1 MMPTGQWVDDCPSDY
16 VLLQNPTMS
25 SENEAKTNPEPTHDR
40 LRVLFVTEDD
50 PLYVYQFFKV
60 FFAEYPKENIDI
72 IGTTVVD
79 AFHEPIWKTAWRMF
93 RFYGLLDF
101 IRLSLRFIGV
111 KLRGVSIATEA
122 KQCGIPLIPASSIN
136 DPSYIASVEALV
148 PDVIVSVAAPEIF
161 RRNILEV
168 PRIGCINIHSGR
180 LPIYRGM
187 MPNFWQLLHGE
198 KHAVIT
204 VHEMA
209 EKLDAGGIIQT
220 RAFPL
225 QEQDSLD
232 RVIVGTKQEG
242 ARLMMEVLTNISKGN
257 MNVTPL
263 DMSNADYFSFPKPKD
278 VRALRK
284 RGHKML

>member
-1 MMPTGQWVDDCPSDY
+1 MNAHAGS
-16 VLLQNPTMS
+16 LLQRNTPMS
-25 SENEAKTNPEPTHDR
+25 SQTSKTSPKSADR

-50 PLYVYQFFKV
+50 PLYVIQFFKV
-60 FFAEYPKENIDI
+60 FFTEYPKNKLDI

-93 RFYGLLDF
+93 RFYGCVDF
-101 IRLSLRFIGV
+101 IRLSFRFVGV
-111 KLRGVSIATEA
+111 KFKGESIAKLA
-122 KQCGIPLIPASSIN
+122 QQSGIEVVPAESIN
-136 DPSYIASVEALV
+136 SKEYLQTAEALV

-161 RRNILEV
+161 RRGILDT
-168 PRIGCINIHSGR
+168 PRIKCINIHSGR

-198 KHAVIT
+198 QHATIT

-209 EKLDAGGIIQT
+209 EKLDAGNIIKT
-220 RAFPL
+220 KEFPL
-225 QEQDSLD
+225 KEQDSLD

-242 ARLMMEVLTNISKGN
+242 ARLMVDVLCDIQSGKLDT
-257 MNVTPL
+257 TPL

-278 VRALRK
+278 VHALRK

>member
-1 MMPTGQWVDDCPSDY
+1 
-16 VLLQNPTMS
+16 MS
-25 SENEAKTNPEPTHDR
+25 SENSKTSPNATDK

-50 PLYVYQFFKV
+50 PLYVIQFFKV
-60 FFAEYPKENIDI
+60 FFAEYPKDKLDI

-93 RFYGLLDF
+93 RFYGLIDF
-101 IRLSLRFIGV
+101 IRLSMRFVGV
-111 KLRGVSIATEA
+111 KLKGESIAKLA
-122 KQCGIPLIPASSIN
+122 QQAGIEVVPAG
-136 DPSYIASVEALV
+136 SVNSKEYLQTAEALV

-161 RRNILEV
+161 RRGILDI
-168 PRIGCINIHSGR
+168 PRIKCINIHSGR

-198 KHAVIT
+198 PHATIT

-209 EKLDAGGIIQT
+209 EKLDAGGVIKT
-220 RAFPL
+220 KEFPL
-225 QEQDSLD
+225 KEHDSLD

-242 ARLMMEVLTNISKGN
+242 ARLMMEVLCDIQSGKLDA
-257 MNVTPL
+257 TPL
-263 DMSNADYFSFPKPKD
+263 DMSNAEYFSFPQPKD

>member
-1 MMPTGQWVDDCPSDY
+1 
-16 VLLQNPTMS
+16 MS
-25 SENEAKTNPEPTHDR
+25 SQNSKTSHQSDDR

-50 PLYVYQFFKV
+50 PLYVIQFFKI
-60 FFAEYPKENIDI
+60 FFAEYPNDKLDI

-101 IRLSLRFIGV
+101 IRLSLRFVGV
-111 KLRGVSIATEA
+111 KLRRESIASLA
-122 KQCGIPLIPASSIN
+122 QNYGIEDVPANSVNSQE
-136 DPSYIASVEALV
+136 YIQTAISLV

-161 RRNILEV
+161 RDGILEV
-168 PRIGCINIHSGR
+168 PRIKCINIHSGR
-180 LPIYRGM
+180 LPVYRGM

-198 KHAVIT
+198 SHATIT

-209 EKLDAGGIIQT
+209 KKLDAGGIIKT
-220 RAFPL
+220 KEFPL
-225 QEQDSLD
+225 KEHDSLD

-242 ARLMMEVLTNISKGN
+242 ARLMMSVLCDIQSGKLDA
-257 MNVTPL
+257 TPL
-263 DMSNADYFSFPKPKD
+263 DMSNASYFSFPKPMD